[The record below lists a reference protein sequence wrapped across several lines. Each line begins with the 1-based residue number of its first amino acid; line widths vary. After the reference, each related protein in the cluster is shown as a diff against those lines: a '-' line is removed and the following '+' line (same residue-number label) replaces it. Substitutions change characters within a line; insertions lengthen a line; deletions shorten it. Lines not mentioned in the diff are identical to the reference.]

1 MRIFEGIGDR
11 LVISV
16 AAGDAPPPAV
26 FCDERSVPLTL
37 VKSPVEPVLGQ
48 NLLWNADFSSGPV
61 GWAKGGKGDF
71 YLGLDLDDRYT
82 LSGAHTL
89 FLRQTAGK
97 GTAGTKAAATGHASA
112 VYLGRDDQ
120 GRIPL
125 LPEQT
130 VRFQALIGLYRCD
143 AAVELV
149 FFDTDGRRL
158 DSRKRTLLRG
168 GKVGGTA
175 EDDYERVR
183 LDFLPPEGA
192 AACGLRFEIVGEH
205 LRAHEK
211 PGEAD
216 LVFFLA
222 RPMLFLGRDDVP
234 VSGFRPAFQDMDAYM
249 AAIASGQRFYRPE
262 NEDDLSG
269 RIDIRLADNAET
281 HVISEHSDTPSPVN
295 GLILHSNDNLVAYRF
310 KPGKEHV
317 GYHTLRCLIDG
328 RLIGVSHVHSQ
339 GDEDWCDAVFLVPD
353 DLMDGM
359 PHGIDV
365 QDRLGRT
372 LARDARVL
380 RLVQTDWFDL
390 LKHTQPPH
398 EGKLAPVAQQ
408 RYQALEKALARL
420 ADSPDPAVEA
430 AELSH
435 CHATL
440 VRGFPYIADF
450 RPLHFPGHDAPRVSI
465 VVPVHNKPA
474 VTYACL
480 AALRLAVCDATFEM
494 IVVDDGSDAETRAML
509 DSQVGVQV
517 IRHDRAK
524 GFNGAANAG
533 AEAARGDFIVFL
545 NNDTE
550 PAAGWL
556 DELLHPFAAM
566 DDVGITGA
574 KLVYANGRLQDA
586 GGIIRTTGDPYLYG
600 RLRNGG
606 DPRYNYTREVDYVS
620 GAALM
625 IRRSLW
631 REVGGFSRY
640 LAPAYFE
647 DADLAFKVRKAGKRV
662 VYAPKS
668 VVIHHEGVSH
678 GRDTE
683 EAGGFKRYQEINR
696 PKFKKTWK
704 QALKKQPGKDV
715 PLDLIKDRGI
725 EKRVLFLD
733 NEVPRPDY
741 DAGSYAAIQEIRMF
755 QALGY
760 KVTFL
765 PANRAYLGKYTE
777 TLQRDGV
784 EVLYNPFAKTVP
796 AVLKDRGTEFDLI
809 FVTRY
814 YVAEHFIDDMRRY
827 APQAKILFNNADCH
841 FLREMRAALVR
852 ERGTDRDQ
860 ALRDARKIREDE
872 LAVMR
877 SVDLNFSYNDT
888 EIEVLNTHLM
898 GEVPVAKLPW
908 VQEAVRDVPSFKA
921 REGVMFLGGFGHKP
935 NIEAVHYL
943 AEEVMPR
950 LKEIDPDIVLY
961 VYGSRTTDEIR
972 ALEADNIRIMGQI
985 PQVKDAF
992 GRHRLFVAPL
1002 LSGAGLKGKVLQ
1014 AMAHGVPCILSPLA
1028 AEGIPG
1034 GDHGSYLEIQPDAT
1048 TWADKIASLYPDLN
1062 NLTAMAERSGTVI
1075 EGNYVLNAGV
1085 SSLRKTLTEARIV
1098 D

>member
-1 MRIFEGIGDR
+1 M
-11 LVISV
+11 ISV
-16 AAGDAPPPAV
+16 AADDALPPAV
-26 FCDERSVPLTL
+26 FCDDRSVPLTL

-48 NLLWNADFSSGPV
+48 NLLWNADFATGPV
-61 GWAKGGKGDF
+61 GWAKGGKGHF

-89 FLRQTAGK
+89 FLRQTVGK
-97 GTAGTKAAATGHASA
+97 GTAGTEAAATGHASA

-125 LPEQT
+125 LPGQT
-130 VRFQALIGLYRCD
+130 VCFQALVGLYRCD

-158 DSRKRTLLRG
+158 DSRKRTLTRG
-168 GKVGGTA
+168 EKVGGAA

-183 LDFLPPEGA
+183 LDFMPPEGA

-211 PGEAD
+211 SGEAD

-222 RPMLFLGRDDVP
+222 RPMLFLGRDDVS
-234 VSGFRPAFQDMDAYM
+234 VSGFRPAFQNMDAYI

-262 NEDDLSG
+262 NEGDLSG
-269 RIDIRLADNAET
+269 RIDIRLADDVET
-281 HVISEHSDTPSPVN
+281 HTTVTGPDMHPALN
-295 GLILHSNDNLVAYRF
+295 GLILQSNDNLVAYRF
-310 KPGKEHV
+310 KPGKAHV

-328 RLIGVSHVHSQ
+328 RLIGVAHVHSQ
-339 GDEDWCDAVFLVPD
+339 EDEDWCDVRFLIPD

-380 RLVQTDWFDL
+380 RLVQTDWFDI
-390 LKHTQPPH
+390 LKHTQPPL

-420 ADSPDPAVEA
+420 ADSPDPAFEA

-440 VRGFPYIADF
+440 VRGYPYIADF
-450 RPLHFPGHDAPRVSI
+450 RPLHFPEHDVPRVSV

-480 AALRLAVCDATFEM
+480 AALRLAVCGATCEV

-509 DSQVGVQV
+509 DCQVGLRI

-524 GFNGAANAG
+524 GFNGATNAG
-533 AEAARGDFIVFL
+533 ADAAKGDFVVFL

-556 DELLHPFAAM
+556 DELLHPFVTM

-574 KLVYANGRLQDA
+574 KLLYADGRLQDA
-586 GGIIRTTGDPYLYG
+586 GGVIRTTGDPYLYG

-647 DADLAFKVRKAGKRV
+647 DTDLAFKVRKAGKRV
-662 VYAPKS
+662 LYAPKA

-683 EAGGFKRYQEINR
+683 EVGSVKRYQEINR
-696 PKFKKTWK
+696 PKFKKKWK
-704 QALKKQPGKDV
+704 QALKGQPGKDALV
-715 PLDLIKDRGI
+715 DLVKDRGI
-725 EKRVLFLD
+725 EKRVLFID

-796 AVLKDRGTEFDLI
+796 AVLRDRGMEFDLI

-814 YVAEHFIDDMRRY
+814 YVAEHFIGHMRRY

-841 FLREMRAALVR
+841 FLREMRAAMVQDF
-852 ERGTDRDQ
+852 GTDRDQ
-860 ALRDARKIREDE
+860 ALQDARKIREHE

-877 SVDLNFSYNDT
+877 SVDLNFSYNET

-898 GEVPVAKLPW
+898 GEVPVARLPW
-908 VQEAVRDVPSFKA
+908 VQETVTDAPPFGE
-921 REGVMFLGGFGHKP
+921 REGIMFLGGFGHKP

-972 ALEADNIRIMGQI
+972 ALEADNIHIMGQI
-985 PQVKDAF
+985 PKVKDAF
-992 GRHRLFVAPL
+992 DRHRIFVAPL
-1002 LSGAGLKGKVLQ
+1002 LSGAGIKGKVLH

-1034 GDHGSYLEIQPDAT
+1034 GEHGSYLEIQPDAS
-1048 TWADKIASLYPDLN
+1048 TWADGIASLYPDLN
-1062 NLTAMAERSGTVI
+1062 SLTVMAERSANAI
-1075 EGNYVLNAGV
+1075 ERDYGLNEGV
-1085 SSLRKTLTEARIV
+1085 NSLRKALIETRIV